1 MILEKKLNILKKNL
15 TLRINWNYIKISFVL
30 LLVGFLFAFSANRN
44 NVRIVSSPN
53 INFVGESNMFITN
66 ENVSKLLIQSYHGLE
81 KVPKE
86 TLDLNELE
94 NALKSN
100 PMIKTAEVYVAV
112 NGTLNAKI
120 EQKTPIARVSTNAS
134 YYIDGD
140 GFYMPLSSVFTARVP
155 LVTGYVEKNNL
166 KSIYIVAKKINE
178 DEFLKKHVIEIH
190 KGIDNMIYLKL
201 RQSNFLVQLGD
212 VTSLEKKINNLKA
225 FYQQCLK
232 ENALDN
238 YSKVNLQFD
247 NQVVCTKI

>member
-1 MILEKKLNILKKNL
+1 
-15 TLRINWNYIKISFVL
+15 LRINWNYIKMFVL
-30 LLVGFLFAFSANRN
+30 LALVVFLFVFATDRN
-44 NVRIVSSPN
+44 AARIVSSPN
-53 INFVGESNMFITN
+53 VNFIGESNLFITN
-66 ENVSKLLIQSYHGLE
+66 ENVSKLLIQKSKGLK

-94 NALKSN
+94 HALKSN
-100 PMIKTAEVYVAV
+100 PMIKSAEVYVAV
-112 NGTLNAKI
+112 NGTLNAEI

-134 YYIDGD
+134 YYIDDD
-140 GFYMPLSSVFTARVP
+140 GIYMPLSSFFSARVP

-166 KSIYIVAKKINE
+166 KSIYTVAKKIKE

-190 KGIDNMIYLKL
+190 QGIDKMIYLKL

-212 VTSLEKKINNLKA
+212 VTSLDKKVNNLKA
-225 FYQQCLK
+225 FYQKNLK
-232 ENALDN
+232 DNTLNN